1 MRYLSLWSNL
11 KVLTLHFQC
20 YPQAEFAVTLGG
32 VNTPYTVTVTVDGR
46 QFTGE
51 GRNKK
56 DAKKMCAIAAAKGLL
71 NIDY

>member
-1 MRYLSLWSNL
+1 M
-11 KVLTLHFQC
+11 
-20 YPQAEFAVTLGG
+20 TLGG
-32 VNTPYTVTVTVDGR
+32 VNTPYTVTVTVDGQ

>member
-1 MRYLSLWSNL
+1 M
-11 KVLTLHFQC
+11 FIMG
-20 YPQAEFAVTLGG
+20 AEVE
-32 VNTPYTVTVTVDGR
+32 GR
-46 QFTGE
+46 PFHGE